1 MMRLNPVYKKEL
13 KMMARSVQLPVLSV
27 IFNMVLSVV
36 AVIVLYC
43 IGRIS
48 RNNGTAPYG
57 YMMRLYMLLLTL
69 EVCLLCLFVPSAAGG
84 SIAGERERQT
94 LDILLASKMT
104 VPGIIIGKM
113 MSCISLAILLVMSSL
128 PVLAIVLMY
137 GGISPM
143 DIYESIVYVGFLIL
157 MIGCIGVFCS
167 CRFKKTTF
175 ASIASYGIL
184 IFMTAGT
191 GMLVLLLSL
200 AFRLGN
206 DGTGSASVGLLV
218 YLWLLNPAVTYVI
231 ILFRQLSDMRMI
243 LEVLQS
249 LGASPVMVEHWIAA
263 SILAQLIFIV
273 IMIILSVKYLNPV
286 NERFQAGAKILKKH
300 KRA

>member
-1 MMRLNPVYKKEL
+1 MRINPVYKKEL
-13 KMMARSVQLPVLSV
+13 KMMARSMQLPVLAV
-27 IFNMVLSVV
+27 VYNAVLIVV

-43 IGRIS
+43 IGRVS
-48 RNNGTAPYG
+48 HNNGTAPYED
-57 YMMRLYMLLLTL
+57 MMMLYMLLLTI
-69 EVCLLCLFVPSAAGG
+69 EAGLLCLFVPSAAGG

-113 MSCISLAILLVMSSL
+113 LSCVSLAILLVVSSA

-137 GGISPM
+137 GGISPI
-143 DIYESIVYVGFLIL
+143 DIYQSIEYVGFFIV

-184 IFMTAGT
+184 IFLTVGT
-191 GMLVLLLSL
+191 GMFVILMSL
-200 AFRLGN
+200 AFHLSN
-206 DGTGSASVGLLV
+206 DSDGVMSAGPLI
-218 YLWLLNPAVTYVI
+218 YLWLLNPAVTYI
-231 ILFRQLSDMRMI
+231 MILFRQINDIGGI
-243 LEVLQS
+243 LGTLRS
-249 LGASPVMVEHWIAA
+249 LGAAPDIVRHWIGISVVVQFIFMVILIVLAA
-263 SILAQLIFIV
+263 
-273 IMIILSVKYLNPV
+273 KYLNPV
-286 NERFQAGAKILKKH
+286 NERFQAGVKILKKH